1 MERSIKTIKA
11 IGTIAIYSYTGE
23 DMSADK
29 LIALKEKVYEVY
41 TCSGKRITVK
51 GCNILTFANVGDLV
65 IYDMQGAA
73 VAQFQLANIEG
84 WRVVE

>member
-1 MERSIKTIKA
+1 M
-11 IGTIAIYSYTGE
+11 
-23 DMSADK
+23 ADK

-51 GCNILTFANVGDLV
+51 GCNIVTYLNIGDMA
-65 IYDMQGAA
+65 IYDMQGNV
-73 VAQFQLANIEG
+73 VAQFMLENIEG

>member
-1 MERSIKTIKA
+1 
-11 IGTIAIYSYTGE
+11 
-23 DMSADK
+23 MSADK
-29 LIALKEKVYEVY
+29 LIAVKEKVYEVY
-41 TCSGKRITVK
+41 TCSGKRITIK
-51 GCNILTFANVGDLV
+51 GCNILTFVDIGDLV

>member
-1 MERSIKTIKA
+1 
-11 IGTIAIYSYTGE
+11 
-23 DMSADK
+23 MSSDK

-51 GCNILTFANVGDLV
+51 GCNILAFANVGDLV
-65 IYDMQGAA
+65 IYDIHGA
-73 VAQFQLANIEG
+73 VIAQFQLENIEG